1 LRDGNQAL
9 VKPMTVAQKT
19 RLFTL
24 LVELGYKEIE
34 VGFPAASQPDFDFVR
49 KLIDEE
55 LVPDDVTIQVLT
67 QARKEL
73 IERSFEALKGA
84 RRAVVHLYNSTSR
97 VQRNKVFRLDVPGIK
112 AIAVQGAEWV
122 KSMAQEHPSTEWVF
136 QYSPE
141 SFTSTELPIAAEVV
155 NAVVAV
161 WQPEQGQEV
170 IINLPATVEVSMP
183 NVYADMVEWMCD
195 NIHQREH
202 LLVSLHTHNDRG
214 CGVAAAEMG
223 VLAGA
228 DRVEMGRA

>member
-1 LRDGNQAL
+1 VRALRPVTCFSKVKNGASMAYTHTKYRPFQAPERPQRRWPNNVLTQAPAWCAVDLRDGNQAL

-97 VQRNKVFRLDVPGIK
+97 VQRNSVFRLDVRGVK

-122 KSMAQEHPSTEWVF
+122 EGIAQEHPSTEWVF

-161 WQPEQGQEV
+161 WQPEQGQE
-170 IINLPATVEVSMP
+170 
-183 NVYADMVEWMCD
+183 
-195 NIHQREH
+195 
-202 LLVSLHTHNDRG
+202 
-214 CGVAAAEMG
+214 
-223 VLAGA
+223 
-228 DRVEMGRA
+228 